1 MLMTEVYISIG
12 SNIEPQKYL
21 CITVSALREYF
32 DHLVLSS
39 VYRSAAVG
47 FDGEPFLNLVA
58 AFKTDLILSQVKSIL
73 HELQQASG
81 ETSTTKHP
89 RSCLLD
95 LDLLLFGDYVSSDQ
109 TLNIPRD
116 DIINYAFV
124 LEPLA
129 EIAGDLR
136 HPVLQK
142 TYDELWQ
149 EYEKNA
155 VIQERIEFDFEDI
168 PSNH

>member
-1 MLMTEVYISIG
+1 MLMTEAYISIG

-21 CITVSALREYF
+21 PIAVRALQEYF
-32 DHLVLSS
+32 GHLVLSS

-58 AFKTDLILSQVKSIL
+58 AFKTALTPSQLKSVL
-73 HELQQASG
+73 HELQQANG
-81 ETSTTKHP
+81 GTSMAKHP
-89 RSCLLD
+89 RSCSLD
-95 LDLLLFGDYVSSDQ
+95 LDLLLFGDYVSPDQ
-109 TLNIPRD
+109 ALKIPRD

-142 TYDELWQ
+142 TYNELWR
-149 EYEKNA
+149 EYEKSA
-155 VIQERIEFDFEDI
+155 VIQKRIEFDFEDI
-168 PSNH
+168 PLNH